1 MNRHD
6 HGRSLLLQW
15 ETTKPAN
22 FYADDAYLR
31 LALRR
36 RLEPDGLARAEA
48 VLSQAGA
55 DAAGPINRAAFE
67 LDRPERLPRL
77 ERWNRVGDR
86 TEEVVF
92 DPAYHEIGRLV
103 WRSGILSV
111 LGEPG
116 HVTLHAALFYLF
128 GLNGEVPHL
137 CPVSCTA
144 GLIKAIQRS
153 GSDWMRQTW
162 LPRLLDPDYARR
174 WHGAQFLTEVQG
186 GSDVGANACV
196 ARPVAAQPGCWR
208 ISGEKWFCSNIGA
221 DLYALSA
228 RPEGAPDGTPGIGLF
243 VIPRRLEDG
252 RPNGVFIR
260 RLKNKL
266 GTRAVPT
273 AEVDF
278 ADALAWQLG
287 EPQEGFKLLMGVIIN
302 TSRLAV
308 AIGTCGMMRRAWVE
322 ARAYARMREA
332 FGRPIGDFP
341 AVRQQLAEMR
351 ALLTAGLAF
360 TLFVASLEDRLA
372 RAGTPP
378 ESDPL
383 FRTAVNLNKYVCS
396 VDAGLVVHH
405 AMEILGGNGTIE
417 DFSPLPRLYRDVPVQ
432 ETWEG
437 PHNTLMAQMLRDAA
451 RAKMHDALL
460 GYAQDVLLGAG
471 PAAFSKTRDRALAAL
486 EETRGRLAGLLRGDL
501 ADAALHI
508 RVLMTR
514 VARITQVALLLEDAQ
529 YAADDPGWGWLE
541 AAAELILNRWV
552 VPGWEPM
559 DDPGYPALVGRV
571 LGE

>member
-174 WHGAQFLTEVQG
+174 WHGAQFLTEV
-186 GSDVGANACV
+186 
-196 ARPVAAQPGCWR
+196 
-208 ISGEKWFCSNIGA
+208 
-221 DLYALSA
+221 
-228 RPEGAPDGTPGIGLF
+228 
-243 VIPRRLEDG
+243 
-252 RPNGVFIR
+252 
-260 RLKNKL
+260 
-266 GTRAVPT
+266 
-273 AEVDF
+273 
-278 ADALAWQLG
+278 
-287 EPQEGFKLLMGVIIN
+287 
-302 TSRLAV
+302 
-308 AIGTCGMMRRAWVE
+308 
-322 ARAYARMREA
+322 
-332 FGRPIGDFP
+332 
-341 AVRQQLAEMR
+341 
-351 ALLTAGLAF
+351 
-360 TLFVASLEDRLA
+360 VASLEDRLA

-529 YAADDPGWGWLE
+529 YAADDPGWAWLE

>member
-1 MNRHD
+1 
-6 HGRSLLLQW
+6 
-15 ETTKPAN
+15 
-22 FYADDAYLR
+22 
-31 LALRR
+31 
-36 RLEPDGLARAEA
+36 
-48 VLSQAGA
+48 
-55 DAAGPINRAAFE
+55 
-67 LDRPERLPRL
+67 
-77 ERWNRVGDR
+77 
-86 TEEVVF
+86 
-92 DPAYHEIGRLV
+92 
-103 WRSGILSV
+103 
-111 LGEPG
+111 
-116 HVTLHAALFYLF
+116 
-128 GLNGEVPHL
+128 
-137 CPVSCTA
+137 
-144 GLIKAIQRS
+144 
-153 GSDWMRQTW
+153 
-162 LPRLLDPDYARR
+162 
-174 WHGAQFLTEVQG
+174 
-186 GSDVGANACV
+186 
-196 ARPVAAQPGCWR
+196 
-208 ISGEKWFCSNIGA
+208 
-221 DLYALSA
+221 
-228 RPEGAPDGTPGIGLF
+228 
-243 VIPRRLEDG
+243 
-252 RPNGVFIR
+252 
-260 RLKNKL
+260 
-266 GTRAVPT
+266 
-273 AEVDF
+273 
-278 ADALAWQLG
+278 
-287 EPQEGFKLLMGVIIN
+287 
-302 TSRLAV
+302 
-308 AIGTCGMMRRAWVE
+308 
-322 ARAYARMREA
+322 
-332 FGRPIGDFP
+332 
-341 AVRQQLAEMR
+341 
-351 ALLTAGLAF
+351 
-360 TLFVASLEDRLA
+360 
-372 RAGTPP
+372 AGTPP

-529 YAADDPGWGWLE
+529 YAADDPGWAWLE